1 MYAFKKI
8 GKICPK
14 NSSQIKNSRF
24 GIGLEKLD
32 RDLYDPKDV
41 YKPLAET
48 GVKYVRIQSG
58 WQKTVLAKKKEKET
72 TVKTYKEIG
81 AIKKIDRNVVDKF
94 IKKMIVSK
102 DGRVEL
108 EWNFKNIFVC

>member
-1 MYAFKKI
+1 M
-8 GKICPK
+8 
-14 NSSQIKNSRF
+14 
-24 GIGLEKLD
+24 
-32 RDLYDPKDV
+32 
-41 YKPLAET
+41 
-48 GVKYVRIQSG
+48 
-58 WQKTVLAKKKEKET
+58 AKKKEKET

-94 IKKMIVSK
+94 IKKMMVSK